1 MIMVKRAIWMLSASL
16 LCGSAPWASAQERQS
31 PTDAAPTAVAVSREA
46 PQTRVGKEYV
56 PPEGYQ
62 KRLRKGKEVYCR
74 QVVPAGTRIKRS
86 ECFTRMEL
94 EAIEQAQRAFR
105 EDLGNQGLICA
116 DSRCS
121 GGS

>member
-1 MIMVKRAIWMLSASL
+1 MNERAIRVLAVSL
-16 LCGSAPWASAQERQS
+16 LCVAVPWVSAQERQAKA
-31 PTDAAPTAVAVSREA
+31 DAAPSAVSVVSQA
-46 PQTRVGKEYV
+46 PQTRDNKEYV

-86 ECFTRMEL
+86 ECFTRIEL
-94 EAIEQAQRAFR
+94 EAAEQAQRAFR

-116 DSRCS
+116 DSRCN
-121 GGS
+121 GGR